1 LYQTAGLE
9 KLPINKD
16 VIANLLLSAVAVLLQ
31 QMKT

>member
-1 LYQTAGLE
+1 MSCLE

-16 VIANLLLSAVAVLLQ
+16 LIANLVLFAVAVLLQ